1 MLIITPRLF
10 AQPNFP
16 AKGRVFNDSGVPRID
31 ITISPDSLNEIYNN
45 VTSDHEY
52 AADFMFTDA
61 NGSAV
66 VNNVGFRLRGNTSR
80 YSLKKS
86 FKISFN
92 SFSKGQKFYGLEKMN
107 LNGEHNDPSIA
118 RSKLFWET
126 AVKLRMPY
134 SRSNHVELY
143 INSAY
148 YGLYMNVEHS
158 DENFLQARFQNN
170 SGNFYKCLYPA
181 NLNYLGTN
189 PNNYK
194 LAGSQPRVYDLQTNT
209 SADDYSDLR
218 DFIVALHAPN
228 SSNYQVNLEK
238 LFNVNAFLRAY
249 AFDILTGNWDNYG
262 GNQNN
267 FYLYHNPET
276 GKIDYITYD
285 VDNTYGI
292 DFLGKDWGTRNI
304 YNWAM
309 DTANRPLVTKLMA
322 HQDYRNRFSYFMNKM
337 IQTAAVSAVMIP
349 YSNAIRNLISN
360 SVFTDSY
367 HSLDYGY
374 SYNDFFDSFNTALGG
389 HTPYGIQD
397 FIVQRNSSALAQ
409 LQLNNVAPIF
419 SETRRNPFVPYAGDS
434 IFVKSWVEDESA
446 ISNVLLFYKVG
457 SAGNLISLVMQDD
470 GVHQDDAAGD
480 GIFGAGIPG
489 AAVGDTAFYYL
500 QNTDANALTGRE
512 PRAGFFTVVV
522 QTRPLLS
529 INELMS
535 KNISTLADN
544 FSEFDDWFEIYNAG
558 ANADMNNI
566 YVSDDYSNLG
576 KWNVGN
582 SVLPS
587 NGYLLCWADENAS
600 QGANH
605 ASFKLSGSGERI
617 AISQFNGANYRI
629 LDSLTFGSLADN
641 QSIGCYPDGMKP
653 IVNQLPP
660 TPGSSN
666 FGVYVH
672 EIQNTD
678 ELSIYPNPV
687 HDFLYIESK
696 KPQGDLTLSLINS
709 IGAELVLPKV
719 KREKVSLPIK
729 LNLQELLPGMYCLKI
744 NANNK
749 IKSFTFV
756 KQ

>member
-337 IQTAAVSAVMIP
+337 IQTAAASAVMTP
-349 YSNAIRNLISN
+349 YTNAIRN
-360 SVFTDSY
+360 
-367 HSLDYGY
+367 
-374 SYNDFFDSFNTALGG
+374 
-389 HTPYGIQD
+389 
-397 FIVQRNSSALAQ
+397 
-409 LQLNNVAPIF
+409 
-419 SETRRNPFVPYAGDS
+419 
-434 IFVKSWVEDESA
+434 
-446 ISNVLLFYKVG
+446 
-457 SAGNLISLVMQDD
+457 
-470 GVHQDDAAGD
+470 
-480 GIFGAGIPG
+480 
-489 AAVGDTAFYYL
+489 
-500 QNTDANALTGRE
+500 
-512 PRAGFFTVVV
+512 
-522 QTRPLLS
+522 
-529 INELMS
+529 
-535 KNISTLADN
+535 
-544 FSEFDDWFEIYNAG
+544 
-558 ANADMNNI
+558 
-566 YVSDDYSNLG
+566 
-576 KWNVGN
+576 
-582 SVLPS
+582 
-587 NGYLLCWADENAS
+587 
-600 QGANH
+600 
-605 ASFKLSGSGERI
+605 
-617 AISQFNGANYRI
+617 
-629 LDSLTFGSLADN
+629 
-641 QSIGCYPDGMKP
+641 
-653 IVNQLPP
+653 
-660 TPGSSN
+660 
-666 FGVYVH
+666 
-672 EIQNTD
+672 
-678 ELSIYPNPV
+678 
-687 HDFLYIESK
+687 
-696 KPQGDLTLSLINS
+696 
-709 IGAELVLPKV
+709 
-719 KREKVSLPIK
+719 
-729 LNLQELLPGMYCLKI
+729 
-744 NANNK
+744 
-749 IKSFTFV
+749 
-756 KQ
+756 